1 MKHTMKRLTAI
12 FLTLC
17 MLLSVLPLG
26 AFAASDPASYV
37 FDIGEGNITI
47 VDGDSAGK
55 IKVNYGDGRTT
66 EEFDPSQVI
75 TVTGTVKGRS
85 LVIDTA
91 SPVTIKASNL
101 TINKAY
107 VNY

>member
-37 FDIGEGNITI
+37 FDISEGSITV
-47 VDGDSAGK
+47 VDGETAGK
-55 IKVNYGDGRTT
+55 IKVEYGEGLTT
-66 EEFDPSQVI
+66 EEFDP
-75 TVTGTVKGRS
+75 
-85 LVIDTA
+85 
-91 SPVTIKASNL
+91 
-101 TINKAY
+101 
-107 VNY
+107 